1 MDYIEWVSDYS
12 VGVRQFDEEHKQLIS
27 FVNRLNTSILAGS
40 THFAMKE
47 ILTSLVNYT
56 KIHFRHEEDFMLL
69 YDYPN
74 REKHKIEHE
83 ELTAQVTDFYNDFLA
98 GKSKITLSLLKF
110 LSDWLVNHILGSDM
124 AYKDFFKSKNVNA

>member
-1 MDYIEWVSDYS
+1 MDYIEWISDYS

-27 FVNRLNTSILAGS
+27 FVNKLNSSILAGG
-40 THFAMKE
+40 THFVMKE

-74 REKHKIEHE
+74 REKHKMEHE
-83 ELTAQVTDFYNDFLA
+83 ELTAQVTDFYNDFIS

-110 LSDWLVNHILGSDM
+110 LSDWLVNHILSTDM